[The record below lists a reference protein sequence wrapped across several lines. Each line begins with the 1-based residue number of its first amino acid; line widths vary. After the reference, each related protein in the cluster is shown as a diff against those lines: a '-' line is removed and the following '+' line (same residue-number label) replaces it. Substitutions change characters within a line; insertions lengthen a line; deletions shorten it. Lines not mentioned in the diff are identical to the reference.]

1 MGPASD
7 YAAVVDAAILPV
19 KRLDRAKRRLAA
31 DFDDEQRLSIARA
44 LLDDALDLCERSG
57 FFSWWVVSDDPTV
70 LDNAEERGLATLRDE
85 GSGLNDALAVALTAV
100 RKAGAETLTVVP
112 ADLPLA
118 RVEDLRDLLDTGA
131 TSDVVVVPSER
142 DGGTNGLHVSP
153 PENLTPRFGTGSLA
167 AHLAAAEEAG
177 LRCSILSLDG
187 MSLDIDTAADV
198 EALLI
203 RDRASQTKTGALLES
218 FRREALPKTS

>member
-1 MGPASD
+1 M
-7 YAAVVDAAILPV
+7 VDAAILPV

-44 LLDDALDLCERSG
+44 LLDDALDLCVRSA
-57 FFSWWVVSDDPTV
+57 FLSWWVVSDDPTV
-70 LDNAEERGLATLRDE
+70 LDTAKKRDLATLRDE
-85 GSGLNDALAVALTAV
+85 GSGLNDALAAALTV
-100 RKAGAETLTVVP
+100 VQNAGADSLTVVP
-112 ADLPLA
+112 ADIPLA
-118 RVEDLRDLLDTGA
+118 RVDDLRDLLDTGA

-153 PENLTPRFGTGSLA
+153 PGSLTPRFGTGSLA
-167 AHLAAAEEAG
+167 AHLTAAEEAG

-198 EALLI
+198 EALLLH
-203 RDRASQTKTGALLES
+203 DRASETKTGALLEFFS
-218 FRREALPKTS
+218 RGALPKPS